1 MKMMDTR
8 DTVARSGQNDG
19 MQYNVGDFVLINPS
33 KPSHIKIVRREK
45 PLEPK
50 RVPSDRTQHEPR
62 TSVNTAGD
70 SRPSQPLGPP
80 LTGCQDNI
88 NHSQEAVKL
97 LQERNR
103 KSEAA
108 AVASLPLLELPL
120 VEVVGNDG
128 LQHVGAGAEPHAGI
142 SQCSGFLQR
151 RHRSLDFNVV
161 DAEL

>member
-1 MKMMDTR
+1 MGTPRIIGILGRLTTR
-8 DTVARSGQNDG
+8 
-19 MQYNVGDFVLINPS
+19 
-33 KPSHIKIVRREK
+33 E
-45 PLEPK
+45 
-50 RVPSDRTQHEPR
+50 
-62 TSVNTAGD
+62 VNTGLFSEAFRHHHLRTTASTHPD
-70 SRPSQPLGPP
+70 YL
-80 LTGCQDNI
+80 NI